1 MRLFKKLLMNRS
13 PNILIS
19 HNFPPHTPSL
29 NYSAQHFTAFNEFG
43 HFYHKKHMISMKT
56 LMNQG

>member
-1 MRLFKKLLMNRS
+1 MNRS

-56 LMNQG
+56 LMNQW